1 LYKIPANTLFLG
13 QNLIFVPECSS
24 TNSLLNDLNNQSD
37 LTEGTVVITNNQ
49 TAGRGQRG
57 NKWEA
62 APGLNLTFSF
72 LLRPRFIQAKDQFQ
86 LNMAISIAIAEAIR
100 KMSIPHVK
108 LKWPNDIFLNG
119 KKIGG
124 ILMENQVQGSSI
136 STSVGGIGLNINQR
150 HFSFDGATSL
160 ALLSGENHDLA
171 AIFRLLIECIEAEYL
186 DLKRGNVALLK
197 QRYLA
202 YLFKFREQQDF
213 KAAGENFTGVIN
225 DVDEDGKL
233 CVETEGST
241 RKFAFKEVTFVD

>member
-13 QNLIFVPECSS
+13 QNLIFVPECHS

-37 LTEGTVVITNNQ
+37 LAEGTVVITNNQ

-62 APGLNLTFSF
+62 TPGLNLTFSL
-72 LLRPRFIQAKDQFQ
+72 LLRPRFINAKDQFR
-86 LNMAISIAIAEAIR
+86 LNMAISIAIAEALR
-100 KMSIPHVK
+100 KTSMTQVK

-136 STSVGGIGLNINQR
+136 STSVAGIGLNINQR
-150 HFSFDGATSL
+150 EFSFNGATSL
-160 ALLSGENHDLA
+160 ALASGMEYDLA
-171 AIFRLLIECIEAEYL
+171 ALFRLLIECMEAEYL
-186 DLKRGNVALLK
+186 DLKNGSVALLK

-202 YLFKFREQQDF
+202 FLFKFKEQQDF
-213 KAAGENFTGVIN
+213 EASGENFTGMIH

-233 CVETEGST
+233 CVETDGST
-241 RKFAFKEVTFVD
+241 RKFAFKEVTFVH